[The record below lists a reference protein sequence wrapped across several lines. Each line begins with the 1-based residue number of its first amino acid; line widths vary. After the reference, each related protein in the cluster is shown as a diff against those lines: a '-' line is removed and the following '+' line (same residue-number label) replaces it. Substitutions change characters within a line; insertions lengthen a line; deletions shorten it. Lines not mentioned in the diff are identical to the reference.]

1 MRAEKRETERKAG
14 GGREGERENTETRE
28 RAGVAGRS
36 FYLPHTLGIPDGGR
50 SQHKQPEKLPA
61 H

>member
-36 FYLPHTLGIPDGGR
+36 FYMQYTQWAT
-50 SQHKQPEKLPA
+50 S
-61 H
+61 